1 MRQGTITPSKADLL
15 NSGLLSKSD
24 ADFLKSYNPDSYKNI
39 NLSNPTEARSAGK
52 ASGDYQRYKRIVDKY
67 SNAFKNN
74 KLQSIREAYEKQFS
88 IPMDGKSVA
97 EIIGTP
103 VSSNEM
109 QAHVGTGI
117 IDKIY
122 GADDVVSNTAGY
134 TKTHTTADTK
144 KIRNAI
150 KKAIDGGYG
159 DKIIVTSME
168 KGYGSFRKN
177 GDFSVMP
184 NVHIRITD
192 NNGKETLNAYGY
204 VDIDLHSYGK
214 KGGAYLKDYKTTG
227 GVSTIGTPGL
237 HYNNNTD
244 FYQFVPQ
251 YDRDG
256 NMIGFENLGGP
267 RISNNNVYFTGAPQ
281 EGVREYNMY
290 PDLNN
295 WSGFGVWDTDLTS
308 KKLHA
313 GATKKLGTYLDD
325 EDEIDML
332 LDEPIE

>member
-1 MRQGTITPSKADLL
+1 
-15 NSGLLSKSD
+15 
-24 ADFLKSYNPDSYKNI
+24 
-39 NLSNPTEARSAGK
+39 
-52 ASGDYQRYKRIVDKY
+52 
-67 SNAFKNN
+67 
-74 KLQSIREAYEKQFS
+74 
-88 IPMDGKSVA
+88 MDGKAVA

-103 VSSNEM
+103 VSSNKM

-122 GADDVVSNTAGY
+122 GANDVVSNTAGY

-144 KIRNAI
+144 RIRDAI
-150 KKAIDGGYG
+150 RKAIDGGYG
-159 DKIIVTSME
+159 DNIIVTSME
-168 KGYGSFRKN
+168 KGYGTFRKS

-192 NNGKETLNAYGY
+192 NNGKERLNTYGY

-227 GVSTIGTPGL
+227 GVKTVGTPGL

-244 FYQFVPQ
+244 FYQFTPQ
-251 YDRDG
+251 YDKTG
-256 NMIGFENLGGP
+256 NVVGFENVGGP
-267 RISNNNVYFTGAPQ
+267 RISNNDVYFTGTPK

-290 PDLNN
+290 PNLNN

-313 GATKKLGTYLDD
+313 GASKKLGTYLDD
-325 EDEIDML
+325 EDEVDIL
-332 LDEPIE
+332 LDEPVE